1 MHKLYVLAALSLCFA
16 CSHGSSNTKA
26 SSDNGAA
33 APAPAANHDA
43 FATLEAKSGSKL
55 VGSARF
61 TRGAD
66 GGITAHIVVANASAG
81 LHGVHI
87 HEKGDCSDDKAA
99 NAGGHFNPDGAPHH
113 GPAFGADR
121 HGGDLGNISVDD
133 KGNGQLDVTVT
144 GLNLDGEGHG
154 IIGRAL
160 VVHEKEDDLH
170 SDPSGNSGARI
181 GCGVIQAGAGK

>member
-1 MHKLYVLAALSLCFA
+1 MHKLFAAAALASSLAA
-16 CSHGSSNTKA
+16 CSHGSSQ
-26 SSDNGAA
+26 SSGGSSSA
-33 APAPAANHDA
+33 APAVHQSHDA
-43 FATLEAKSGSKL
+43 FATLDAKSGSKL

-61 TRGAD
+61 TRGEG
-66 GGITAHIVVANASAG
+66 GGISAHIVVANAASG

-99 NAGGHFNPDGAPHH
+99 NAGGHFNPAGAAHH
-113 GPAFGADR
+113 GGPAGTER

-133 KGNGQLDVTVT
+133 KGNGQLDVTVS
-144 GLNLDGEGHG
+144 GLNLDGDERG
-154 IIGRAL
+154 IVGRAI

-181 GCGVIQAGAGK
+181 GCGVIQAGAAP